1 MSFLTAIF
9 DLKAL
14 LSRPG
19 CPICQVSH
27 LAARRYVESLHW
39 EHINDP
45 VTRVKFLE
53 AWGYC
58 PTHTRLVAHVEQAMF
73 NDWLG
78 TNILYESLS
87 RYVYQRLAQQPLPH
101 PHPAPQPR
109 PLGRLWR
116 WLERLR
122 VRLTSPPAP
131 TACPVCT
138 AAASSARNALAG
150 LLEALEQEAETWQAL
165 YRESDG
171 LCLHHLRQALTLGV
185 RYPQAVAF
193 VRQTA
198 LARLTRQIAAM
209 NEYIRKHAWEH
220 RDEPLSEAEQR
231 AWQENL
237 AFFSGYPPSDFVDT
251 RRT

>member
-14 LSRPG
+14 LGHPG
-19 CPICQVSH
+19 CSICQVSH

-45 VTRVKFLE
+45 ATRVKFLE

-87 RYVYQRLAQQPLPH
+87 RYVYQRLAQQPLPSQH
-101 PHPAPQPR
+101 PEPR
-109 PLGRLWR
+109 LRLLGRLRR

-122 VRLTSPPAP
+122 VRLTPPP
-131 TACPVCT
+131 TPAACPVCT
-138 AAASSARNALAG
+138 AAESSARNALAG
-150 LLEALEQEAETWQAL
+150 LLEALEQDAETWQAL

-171 LCLHHLRQALTLGV
+171 LCLHHLRQALTLGA

-193 VRQTA
+193 VRQVS
-198 LARLTRQIAAM
+198 LARLTQQMAAM

-251 RRT
+251 RQA